1 MEFDIVT
8 GINDGTNAGRV
19 NDLIEPCQKPG
30 STYAARKHDCFVRN
44 VIV

>member
-1 MEFDIVT
+1 MEFDIVA
-8 GINDGTNAGRV
+8 GVDDGTNTGRV

-30 STYAARKHDCFVRN
+30 SAYTTRKHDGFVRN